1 LLFARSRRDGW
12 VLIAT
17 SAWTVAEAAL
27 YGSAHLLS
35 EDATR
40 LARTAIAVVALV
52 LTAQAVVRTSPAAVA
67 TTLASEYPVAAVRH
81 LPQTPEPIYTP
92 FNWGGYVLL
101 YHRASRVTFD
111 GRTNVHGVERTAEKF
126 AIWNAEKPWQ
136 LDPELAASAAVL
148 APVRSS
154 LYRQLSAAA
163 SYRVAYEDEV
173 AAVIVP
179 VR

>member
-17 SAWTVAEAAL
+17 SAWTVAESALSESAL
-27 YGSAHLLS
+27 YGSAHLCRQ
-35 EDATR
+35 DASR
-40 LARTAIAVVALV
+40 LARTAMAVVALV

-101 YHRASRVTFD
+101 YHRAARVTFD

-136 LDPELAASAAVL
+136 SDPELAASPRCL
-148 APVRSS
+148 RLFVRRCTDS
-154 LYRQLSAAA
+154 
-163 SYRVAYEDEV
+163 
-173 AAVIVP
+173 
-179 VR
+179 